1 MTGTVTGAGTMGGTA
16 LTETGGEMDTLE
28 RREER
33 GKHPR
38 KDLSFP
44 WHRGLNPRRRLR
56 VELLNP
62 ASLEELSLWIRLRRK
77 KRLKRNCRKRKRR
90 KREPRKRPERT
101 SPVQPAFSVELS
113 LWTLLRGKKRWRISF
128 LR

>member
-1 MTGTVTGAGTMGGTA
+1 MG
-16 LTETGGEMDTLE
+16 GGEMDTRE
-28 RREER
+28 RGGER
-33 GKHPR
+33 GKLPR

-44 WHRGLNPRRRLR
+44 WHQGLNPRRRLR

-77 KRLKRNCRKRKRR
+77 RRLKRNCRKRKMR

-101 SPVQPAFSVELS
+101 SPVQPVFSVELS